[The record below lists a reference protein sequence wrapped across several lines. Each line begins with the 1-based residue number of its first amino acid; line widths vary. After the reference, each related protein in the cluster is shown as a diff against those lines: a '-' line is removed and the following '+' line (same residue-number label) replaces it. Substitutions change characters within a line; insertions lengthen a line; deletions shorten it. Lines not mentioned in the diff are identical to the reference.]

1 MLVGLTDEVALE
13 TQATPT
19 QLRDNLAEVLHQL
32 LTPLYERF
40 AFFRLP
46 IILVEQELEKMVR
59 GRF

>member
-1 MLVGLTDEVALE
+1 V
-13 TQATPT
+13 
-19 QLRDNLAEVLHQL
+19 RDNLAEVLHQL

-46 IILVEQELEKMVR
+46 IILVEEELERMVR